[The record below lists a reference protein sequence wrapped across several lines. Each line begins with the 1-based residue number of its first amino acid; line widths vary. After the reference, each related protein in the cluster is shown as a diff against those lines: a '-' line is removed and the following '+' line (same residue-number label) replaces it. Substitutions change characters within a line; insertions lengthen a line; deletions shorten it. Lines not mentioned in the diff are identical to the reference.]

1 MNLDNY
7 KEITGKTPK
16 ATSFNVYVDH
26 DITVDR
32 VNDLYRE
39 IREWSRDYG
48 DVKITNRDITLENA
62 IAKDK
67 HYNELYVVISLLI
80 LCISPL
86 VWFFSQTLYYTKRE
100 REFNILQSLGAVAK
114 EIRQIYL
121 QGGLCMAVMSFITAI
136 ILSYAGSYVLFYIY
150 NVIMPYFTKENVR
163 YVFYMPW
170 YAILTSIVM
179 SVFCGFFSTYLPYRS
194 YYKNR
199 YSLENGGAGH
209 EYGADD

>member
-7 KEITGKTPK
+7 KAVTGKTPK
-16 ATSFNVYVDH
+16 ATSFNIYVDH
-26 DITVDR
+26 NATPDEI
-32 VNDLYRE
+32 NDLYAR
-39 IREWSRDYG
+39 IRDWSHDYG
-48 DVKITNRDITLENA
+48 DVKISNKDITLLNTVA
-62 IAKDK
+62 RDK

-80 LCISPL
+80 LVISPL
-86 VWFFSQTLYYTKRE
+86 VWFFSQALYYGKRE
-100 REFNILQSLGAVAK
+100 KEFNILQSIGAVAK

-121 QGGLCMAVMSFITAI
+121 QGGLSMAVLSLIFAI

-150 NVIMPYFTKENVR
+150 NVMMPYFTHENVR

-199 YSLENGGAGH
+199 YSLENGGAGK
-209 EYGADD
+209 EFGADE